1 MLLTILSWFSLA
13 GLTVSQNGT
22 KSNFNLTSTSAS
34 NRVCNGNDFRLE
46 MDVKVYAE
54 NHIYILS
61 MKIQEREYI
70 HIGNF
75 PRA

>member
-1 MLLTILSWFSLA
+1 MLMTILSWFSLA

-46 MDVKVYAE
+46 MDVKV
-54 NHIYILS
+54 NIYILS

>member
-1 MLLTILSWFSLA
+1 MLLTFLSWFSLA

-46 MDVKVYAE
+46 MDVKVKA
-54 NHIYILS
+54 IYILS